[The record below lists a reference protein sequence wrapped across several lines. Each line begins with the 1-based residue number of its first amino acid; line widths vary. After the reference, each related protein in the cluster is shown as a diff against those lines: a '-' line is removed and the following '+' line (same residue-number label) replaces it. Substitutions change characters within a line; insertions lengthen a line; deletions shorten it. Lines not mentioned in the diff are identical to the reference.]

1 MQIDRNNYE
10 EWLLRYLDGELSQAE
25 CAAVEA
31 YAAQHADV
39 QEELL
44 QLKATLLPAE
54 APAPMPHKLALYK
67 ATLWDADQLSTLQEK
82 MLLLADDALPPAEKE
97 ALLFNIAA
105 KPALQKDWA
114 LLQQARLLP
123 EAIPAMPG
131 KAILYRQS
139 RGAALLTIRRTLQW
153 AAAAMVAGMG
163 LWAAWQYSLG
173 LPGTATS
180 VSSTTTA
187 PTEAV
192 QAPAVA
198 GPTAPTAVQAPE
210 QGTYTAA
217 TAPVAGTNHLAGGRV
232 QATQGSPAGTAGA
245 AKGTTTTSRQV
256 PTYAISTLQ
265 DNAAQPAYQLAVADV
280 PQPEAALKQPLSRP
294 TATSTLP
301 AAKVALN
308 GGTEATFAGPA
319 VQSLAPDARLL
330 ALQATESSTSTTEEA
345 GYSLAIA
352 FSPPG
357 KDDDV
362 EDSNIS
368 IAGLRIPRQKLR
380 GAYRTI
386 TRPIARLFDK
396 PADGEVAI
404 R

>member
-31 YAAQHADV
+31 YAVQHADV
-39 QEELL
+39 QEELQ
-44 QLKATLLPAE
+44 QLKATLLPPE

-67 ATLWDADQLSTLQEK
+67 ATLWDAEQLSTLQEK

-97 ALLFNIAA
+97 ALLANIAA
-105 KPALQKDWA
+105 QPALQKDWA

-123 EAIPAMPG
+123 EAAPAMPG
-131 KAILYRQS
+131 KASLYRQS
-139 RGAALLTIRRTLQW
+139 RGAAILTIRRTLQW

-163 LWAAWQYSLG
+163 LWAAWQYSPG

-187 PTEAV
+187 PTAAV

-198 GPTAPTAVQAPE
+198 GPTAPATVQAPE

-217 TAPVAGTNHLAGGRV
+217 TAPAAGTKHLAGGQV
-232 QATQGSPAGTAGA
+232 PATQGRPAITGA
-245 AKGTTTTSRQV
+245 AKGTTTASQQA
-256 PTYAISTLQ
+256 PAYAIPTLQ

-280 PQPEAALKQPLSRP
+280 PQPEAALKQPVSRP
-294 TATSTLP
+294 TATSPLP
-301 AAKVALN
+301 AAQAALG
-308 GGTEATFAGPA
+308 GGTEATLPGPA

-330 ALQATESSTSTTEEA
+330 ALQAVESTTSTTEEA
-345 GYSLAIA
+345 GYGLATA

-357 KDDDV
+357 TDDDA
-362 EDSNIS
+362 EDGNIS

-386 TRPIARLFDK
+386 TRPIGRLFDK
-396 PADGEVAI
+396 PADGEVAT